1 MSVKAILSARVSV
14 SYYGVIIHHNLYDIK
29 KLKGSIYYCNA
40 FVELYQHNIL
50 VQFGPFLCLL
60 LLLLLLFIF
69 FFFTYL
75 LVESYLQKYY

>member
-1 MSVKAILSARVSV
+1 MYVKAILSARVSV

-40 FVELYQHNIL
+40 FVEPYQYNIL

-60 LLLLLLFIF
+60 LLLLLFIF
-69 FFFTYL
+69 LTYL
-75 LVESYLQKYY
+75 LVESYL